1 MDEYGINFILDDVYV
16 INTKPTEIRNIK
28 EPLPIILHYCCKIE
42 ELTNKISTG
51 EYTSEELS
59 KLCMKIK
66 QFANQIESIQ
76 NS

>member
-1 MDEYGINFILDDVYV
+1 MDEYGINFIVDDLYV
-16 INTKPTEIRNIK
+16 INTKPIEIRNVK

-51 EYTSEELS
+51 DYSSPEELR

-66 QFANQIESIQ
+66 QFANQIEHS
-76 NS
+76 